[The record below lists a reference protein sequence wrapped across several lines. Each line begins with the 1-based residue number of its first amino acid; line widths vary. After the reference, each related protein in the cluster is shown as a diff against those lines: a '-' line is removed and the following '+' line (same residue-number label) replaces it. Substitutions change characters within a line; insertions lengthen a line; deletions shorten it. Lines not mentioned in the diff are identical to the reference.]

1 MTNYIKEGSHWESP
15 DMVDNSES
23 IVLYN
28 AFFDSAPITI
38 EIMDETDYPAHIKQD
53 KPQLHL

>member
-38 EIMDETDYPAHIKQD
+38 EIYGRD
-53 KPQLHL
+53 